1 MIWLLRFAFA
11 GVFVSMVCATSWA
24 GSQCAL
30 WKTPEALVTHPW
42 FIATLFD
49 CYFGFLTFYAW
60 VFYKETSWLAR
71 AGWLLGILLLG
82 NLAMS
87 AYMLITL
94 FRLPADATADQLLL
108 RRKS

>member
-1 MIWLLRFAFA
+1 
-11 GVFVSMVCATSWA
+11 
-24 GSQCAL
+24 
-30 WKTPEALVTHPW
+30 
-42 FIATLFD
+42 
-49 CYFGFLTFYAW
+49 

-94 FRLPADATADQLLL
+94 FRLPADATPDQLLL